1 MSYIIKT
8 HLTLIFK
15 LRCLSRVMIRVAGL
29 TKYYSGKPAA
39 REITFSVEKGEV
51 FGLLGTNGAGK
62 STTIKMLCGLLK
74 PSKGSIT
81 ISGIDLQ
88 RTPLKAKSIMGYLPE
103 NPLLYDKLTGAE
115 CLELIGKLRKL
126 STNMIEQRV
135 SYYAKTL
142 GLDEQIYQ
150 EVGTYS
156 KGMRQKIAIAMTLIH
171 DPEMVLLDEPASG
184 LDPRYTKLLKDWIKN
199 LAANGR
205 TILLST
211 HIIEMAESLCTKVA
225 IIDRG
230 KLLAVG
236 TIQEIQASTRTNNLE
251 DAFIRLIGD

>member
-1 MSYIIKT
+1 MAS
-8 HLTLIFK
+8 TLILK
-15 LRCLSRVMIRVAGL
+15 LRSLSRVMIRVAGL

-39 REITFSVEKGEV
+39 KNITFNVDKGEV

-74 PSKGSIT
+74 PSKGMVT
-81 ISGIDLQ
+81 IGGIDLQ

-115 CLELIGKLRKL
+115 SLELIGKLRKL
-126 STNMIEQRV
+126 SSDMIKQRV
-135 SYYAKTL
+135 TYYAKAL
-142 GLDEQIYQ
+142 GLGEQIYQ

-184 LDPRYTKLLKDWIKN
+184 LDPRYTKILKDWIKN
-199 LAANGR
+199 LASNGR
-205 TILLST
+205 TVLLST
-211 HIIEMAESLCTKVA
+211 HIIEMAENLCTKVA
-225 IIDRG
+225 IIDKG
-230 KLLAVG
+230 QLLAVG
-236 TIQEIQASTRTNNLE
+236 TIQEIQASTGVNNLE